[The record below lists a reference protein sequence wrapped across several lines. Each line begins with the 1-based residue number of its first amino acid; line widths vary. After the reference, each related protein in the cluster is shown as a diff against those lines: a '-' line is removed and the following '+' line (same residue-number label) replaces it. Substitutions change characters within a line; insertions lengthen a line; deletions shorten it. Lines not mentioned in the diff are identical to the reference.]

1 MSIFTKWFTKTETE
15 VPDLEEIVIEPEI
28 IIPEPT
34 TRALYE
40 AAVQEVQL
48 KRIQYLILAGLYR
61 KATDPEVYKQTLE
74 AITVFGEGRKRDEE
88 VALILEEYP
97 KANLNEC
104 AYYDAEAG
112 LKVLQ
117 LPKVTIEDLSYEL
130 AKEYLSE

>member
-15 VPDLEEIVIEPEI
+15 VPDLEEIIVEPEI

-61 KATDPEVYKQTLE
+61 KATDPEVYKQTRE
-74 AITVFGEGRKRDEE
+74 AITVFGEGSKSDEE
-88 VALILEEYP
+88 VVLILEAYP
-97 KANLNEC
+97 KANINKSP
-104 AYYDAEAG
+104 YYDVMAE
-112 LKVLQ
+112 LK